1 MAWWIWIIG
10 GVLLCLAE
18 IATPGAFYLLF
29 FGLAA
34 LVVGLLAW
42 GDLVS
47 ITWVQILLFTIF
59 SIIALV
65 TFRRSIKEGLDRR
78 ETVAKIHSLEGEFG
92 KVLENISVGGR
103 GRVEG
108 RGAGWN
114 AINKDDAVL
123 EEGQECVVERVEG
136 VSLWVKGV

>member
-1 MAWWIWIIG
+1 M
-10 GVLLCLAE
+10 
-18 IATPGAFYLLF
+18 
-29 FGLAA
+29 
-34 LVVGLLAW
+34 
-42 GDLVS
+42 
-47 ITWVQILLFTIF
+47 
-59 SIIALV
+59 
-65 TFRRSIKEGLDRR
+65 DRR

-92 KVLENISVGGR
+92 KVLEDIWVGGR
-103 GRVEG
+103 GRVEV

>member
-78 ETVAKIHSLEGEFG
+78 ETVAKIHSLEG
-92 KVLENISVGGR
+92 
-103 GRVEG
+103 
-108 RGAGWN
+108 
-114 AINKDDAVL
+114 
-123 EEGQECVVERVEG
+123 
-136 VSLWVKGV
+136 